1 MEDED
6 VCIVGIYPDGTV
18 YINDY
23 HAHEPSIPHLDV
35 EEGGTE
41 DWLLVDV
48 SETETATTAT
58 FYRKLV
64 TADPLNDQPILP
76 GVARLVWSYGE
87 ADPTDFDNIILQR
100 ETTGVAQT
108 TGFVGFGIFPEN
120 GLDNEDVCI
129 FGLSPNGTAYLD
141 DYHSLQPSDPKILDT
156 TDGGTVDWFL
166 VEISEDGNATTTT
179 FYRKLETGDDIFFD
193 QPIYPGEMKLIWSYG
208 EMDLEYF
215 DNVTFNA
222 ETTGRFDVVL
232 IEP

>member
-1 MEDED
+1 MNKLIS
-6 VCIVGIYPDGTV
+6 VLAICCIVVAVPTRNSGKVVVNDEYQFEWTLAGDEMYFTV
-18 YINDY
+18 
-23 HAHEPSIPHLDV
+23 
-35 EEGGTE
+35 T
-41 DWLLVDV
+41 
-48 SETETATTAT
+48 
-58 FYRKLV
+58 
-64 TADPLNDQPILP
+64 
-76 GVARLVWSYGE
+76 
-87 ADPTDFDNIILQR
+87 
-100 ETTGVAQT
+100 AQT

>member
-1 MEDED
+1 MRPPSRSRKNILSFLAICCIAGAVPVSNDGKNSVIVNDQYQFEWSVSGEDIYFTVTAQTTGFVALGVLPETGMEDED

-100 ETTGVAQT
+100 ETTGV
-108 TGFVGFGIFPEN
+108 VE
-120 GLDNEDVCI
+120 V
-129 FGLSPNGTAYLD
+129 
-141 DYHSLQPSDPKILDT
+141 
-156 TDGGTVDWFL
+156 VL
-166 VEISEDGNATTTT
+166 VE
-179 FYRKLETGDDIFFD
+179 
-193 QPIYPGEMKLIWSYG
+193 P
-208 EMDLEYF
+208 
-215 DNVTFNA
+215 
-222 ETTGRFDVVL
+222 
-232 IEP
+232 